1 MSKDCLVT
9 RLKGSVDAQLPELGV
24 LKLKIAVTGDYSGDS
39 SKKNLINYF
48 SPEAIQAVLD
58 SNKDFEMVLS
68 GGNAYWANSYDGKSN
83 LGSTLSLS
91 VLKANPSVKSYRIV
105 CDADDNNVTITI
117 KNKYNC
123 PVIRG
128 DFSDFPEYNNLK
140 TVIEYANPTYFLNVW
155 NFDGE
160 ILDDVKGDLSKCVTF
175 VLSKVLVKAAV
186 TSKLLNPKV
195 QLSCA
200 LEDGNGIPYNC
211 ALYRGTVKTWTLGS
225 RQNATFVSFGDGI
238 NLSTAADIDNFLI
251 DLSTCH
257 DNTEGVTIAKK
268 IQIYSYAKPSSAST
282 QAIQTLKEAG
292 YTSIKVGSTEYI
304 TN

>member
-9 RLKGSVDAQLPELGV
+9 KLKGSVDAQLPALGV
-24 LKLKIAVTGDYSGDS
+24 LKLKIAVTGAYSGDS
-39 SKKNLINYF
+39 SKKTLINYF
-48 SPEAIQAVLD
+48 DPNDIQAALD

-68 GGNAYWANSYDGKSN
+68 GGNAYWANSYGTEFN

-91 VLKANPSVKSYRIV
+91 VLKANPSVTSYKIV
-105 CDADDNNVTITI
+105 CDADDNNVTIPI

-123 PVIRG
+123 PVIYG

-140 TVIEYANPTYFLNVW
+140 TVIEYANPVHFKIFW

-160 ILDDVKGDLSKCVTF
+160 VLDDVKGDLSKC
-175 VLSKVLVKAAV
+175 KVFKVKKTLVKSAV
-186 TSKLLNPKV
+186 TSKLLNPGIE
-195 QLSCA
+195 LACI
-200 LEDGNGIPYNC
+200 LENGDGVPYNC
-211 ALYRGTVKTWTLGS
+211 MSYSGSVKTWTLGS
-225 RQNATFVSFGDGI
+225 RQNATFVNFADGI
-238 NLSTAADIDNFLI
+238 SLSTATDIDNFLI

-257 DNTEGVTIAKK
+257 DNTEGVSVDKK
-268 IQIYSYAKPSSAST
+268 IQIHSYAKPSSAST

-292 YTSIKVGSTEYI
+292 YTSIKVGNTEYI

>member
-1 MSKDCLVT
+1 MSKNCLVT
-9 RLKGSVDAQLPELGV
+9 KLKGSVDAQLPELGV

-39 SKKNLINYF
+39 SKKSLVNYF
-48 SPEAIQAVLD
+48 SPDDVQAALN

-68 GGNAYWANSYDGKSN
+68 GGNAYWAYSFGASN
-83 LGSTLSLS
+83 YGNTLSLD
-91 VLKANPSVKSYRIV
+91 VLKAHPTITSYMIV

-123 PVIRG
+123 PVING

-140 TVIEYANPTYFLNVW
+140 SVIEYANPTCIRNLW

-160 ILDDVKGDLSKCVTF
+160 ILDDVKGDLSKCQTF
-175 VLSKVLVKAAV
+175 ILTRVLVKSAV
-186 TSKLLNPKV
+186 TSKLLNPRV
-195 QLSCA
+195 QLACI
-200 LEDGNGIPYNC
+200 LEDGNGVPYNC
-211 ALYRGTVKTWTLGS
+211 ATYNGTVKTWTLGS
-225 RQNATFVSFGDGI
+225 RQNATFVSFFGGI
-238 NLSTAADIDNFLI
+238 SLSTATDIDNFLI

-257 DNTEGVTIAKK
+257 DNTEGVTINKK
-268 IQIYSYAKPSSAST
+268 IQIHSYALPTSAST

-304 TN
+304 TD

>member
-1 MSKDCLVT
+1 MDCLVT
-9 RLKGSVDAQLPELGV
+9 KLKGSVDAQLPELGV

-39 SKKNLINYF
+39 SKKNLLNYF
-48 SPEAIQAVLD
+48 SPGATQAALD

-68 GGNAYWANSYDGKSN
+68 GGNAYWANSW
-83 LGSTLSLS
+83 GSQTYGDTLSLD
-91 VLKANPSVKSYRIV
+91 VLKAHPDANSFRIV

-123 PVIRG
+123 PVING

-140 TVIEYANPTYFLNVW
+140 TVIEYANPTFFRNLW

-160 ILDDVKGDLSKCVTF
+160 ILDDVKGDLSKCQSFILT
-175 VLSKVLVKAAV
+175 KVLVKAAV
-186 TSKLLNPKV
+186 TSKLLNPNV
-195 QLSCA
+195 QIACI

-211 ALYRGTVKTWTLGS
+211 QKYSGSVKTWTLGS
-225 RQNATFVSFGDGI
+225 RQNATFVYFGDGL
-238 NLSTAADIDNFLI
+238 NLSTATDIDNFLI

-257 DNTEGVTIAKK
+257 DNTEGVTIDKK
-268 IQIYSYAKPSSAST
+268 IQIHSNAQPTSAST

-292 YTSIKVGSTEYI
+292 YTSIKVGNTEYI
-304 TN
+304 TD